1 MIAGSLSPAGR
12 GMSGE
17 ARQDPLVESVRGG
30 GRVRSPRDLVAGA
43 SLVALAAFA
52 LWAGADLDTGQ
63 LRAVG
68 PGMLP
73 RAVAA
78 LVGIAGLGLMV
89 ASFLKSGEALGR
101 WALRGPVF
109 VTLGVVAFGLTI
121 RSPGLVVAGPLVV
134 LVGGA
139 ASPEMRPRELAVFAV
154 LVTAF
159 CIGLFRYA
167 LGLPIPVLH
176 LPGIFTL

>member
-1 MIAGSLSPAGR
+1 
-12 GMSGE
+12 MSGG
-17 ARQDPLVESVRGG
+17 AQQDRPRRGL
-30 GRVRSPRDLVAGA
+30 VRSPRDLVAGG

-52 LWAGADLDTGQ
+52 LWSGAGLDAGT

-68 PGMLP
+68 PGMVP
-73 RAVAA
+73 RAVAV
-78 LVGIAGLGLMV
+78 LVGIAGLGLSA
-89 ASFLKSGEALGR
+89 ASFVKRGEPLAR
-101 WALRGPVF
+101 WAMRAPVF

-121 RSPGLVVAGPLVV
+121 RSPGLAVAGPLVV

-139 ASPEMRPRELAVFAV
+139 ASPETRPRELAIFAAA
-154 LVTAF
+154 VTAF

-176 LPGIFTL
+176 IPGVVTL